1 LLLAVVIAPPGMA
14 GCQAAVPA
22 NALAQSKIDDLE
34 AAHYNLLEFEKCL
47 DRAPDAGDPQLAL
60 ERRRTT
66 TLVQRARAKGLQP
79 YLDQAAEEWRR
90 IDSLADKVCYFQTND
105 FKGTSALLVG
115 HANDRFQAAID
126 RF

>member
-1 LLLAVVIAPPGMA
+1 MLAAAIVSPGIA

-22 NALAQSKIDDLE
+22 SAPAQSKIDDLK
-34 AAHYNLLEFEKCL
+34 AAYYNLLEFEKCL
-47 DRAPDAGDPQLAL
+47 DRAPDAGDPQLAV

-66 TLVQRARAKGLQP
+66 TLVQRARAKWLQF
-79 YLDQAAEEWRR
+79 YLDQAAAEWRR

-115 HANDRFQAAID
+115 QANDRFQAAID